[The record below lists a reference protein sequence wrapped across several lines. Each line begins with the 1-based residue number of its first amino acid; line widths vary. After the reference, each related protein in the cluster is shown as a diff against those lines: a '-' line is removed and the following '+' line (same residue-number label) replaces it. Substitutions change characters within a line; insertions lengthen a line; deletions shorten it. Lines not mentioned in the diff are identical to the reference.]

1 MYPPTLT
8 LPREIRAIAVRLL
21 AYICGLAAIAV
32 FAAEVFHSQ
41 PVIAAIEPADRPAAR
56 SDWLTIERPAP
67 AFQASLPEVSE
78 EARYVIQRHV
88 RGGGRKDIISF
99 GEPGRSVRYV
109 MLEIYRPGTE
119 LSEFADSAREI
130 AARAGPLG
138 PAGDVRV
145 SLPIETKFGQ
155 TATVDFAVGRF
166 GGGHCVG
173 FVRNFNMP
181 RLQIA
186 GISCNMDTIVDRSAV
201 TCMLDRL
208 TLLSSGSD
216 QKVAE
221 VFARAEVNRKFCG
234 QRDPLMYATPKRST
248 PSETAASLKLR
259 GTFAL
264 R

>member
-1 MYPPTLT
+1 MHPTAPTLT
-8 LPREIRAIAVRLL
+8 GEIRATFVRLL
-21 AYICGLAAIAV
+21 AYISAIAGLAV
-32 FAAEVFHSQ
+32 LAAELLQ
-41 PVIAAIEPADRPAAR
+41 PPPVIAAIEPETR

-67 AFQASLPEVSE
+67 AFQANLPELSE
-78 EARYVIQRHV
+78 EAHYVIQRHA
-88 RGGGRKDIISF
+88 RGGGRKDVISF

-119 LSEFADSAREI
+119 LSEFADPASEI
-130 AARAGPLG
+130 ASRADSLS
-138 PAGDVRV
+138 PASAVRV
-145 SLPIETKFGQ
+145 SLPIETKFG
-155 TATVDFAVGRF
+155 TMASVDFAVGHF

-186 GISCNMDTIVDRSAV
+186 GVSCNMDTIVDRTAV

-221 VFARAEVNRKFCG
+221 IFARAEVNRKFCG
-234 QRDPLMYATPKRST
+234 QRDPLMYATPKRSM
-248 PSETAASLKLR
+248 PGDHAASLKLR
-259 GTFAL
+259 GTLAS

>member
-1 MYPPTLT
+1 LHPSAPTLT
-8 LPREIRAIAVRLL
+8 GEIRAIAVRLF
-21 AYICGLAAIAV
+21 AYISGIAGLAV
-32 FAAEVFHSQ
+32 LAAELFQSA
-41 PVIAAIEPADRPAAR
+41 PVVAAIEPTVRP
-56 SDWLTIERPAP
+56 DWLTIERPAP
-67 AFQASLPEVSE
+67 AFEANLPELSE

-109 MLEIYRPGTE
+109 MLEIYRPGAE
-119 LSEFADSAREI
+119 LSDFADPASEI
-130 AARAGPLG
+130 ASRAGSLR
-138 PAGDVRV
+138 PAGAVRV
-145 SLPIETKFGQ
+145 SLPIETKFGRM
-155 TATVDFAVGRF
+155 ASVDFAVGRF

-186 GISCNMDTIVDRSAV
+186 GVSCNMDTIVDRTAV

-221 VFARAEVNRKFCG
+221 IFARAEVNRKFCG
-234 QRDPLMYATPKRST
+234 QRDPLMYATPKR
-248 PSETAASLKLR
+248 PMPGDHAASLKLR
-259 GTFAL
+259 GTFAS

>member
-1 MYPPTLT
+1 M
-8 LPREIRAIAVRLL
+8 
-21 AYICGLAAIAV
+21 
-32 FAAEVFHSQ
+32 AAELFQSAAVVAAVQ
-41 PVIAAIEPADRPAAR
+41 PAERP
-56 SDWLTIERPAP
+56 DWLTIERPAP
-67 AFQASLPEVSE
+67 AFEAHLPELSE
-78 EARYVIQRHV
+78 EVRYVIQRHT

-119 LSEFADSAREI
+119 LSHFADSPSEI
-130 AARAGPLG
+130 ASRAGALG
-138 PAGDVRV
+138 PAGAVRV
-145 SLPIETKFGQ
+145 SLPIETKFGRM
-155 TATVDFAVGRF
+155 ATVDFAVGHF

-181 RLQIA
+181 RLQIV
-186 GISCNMDTIVDRSAV
+186 GISCNMDMIVDRSAV

-221 VFARAEVNRKFCG
+221 IFARAEVNRKFCG
-234 QRDPLMYATPKRST
+234 QRDPLMYATPKRPGS
-248 PSETAASLKLR
+248 SDSAVSLKLR
-259 GTFAL
+259 GSLAS